1 MSIYTIESGYQKPK
15 KLRFLTV
22 LIITA
27 GCIFTGYLLFRPQ
40 TIKPVASNTKPI
52 PVITAQPKITAP
64 IPWPGY
70 GQAAYGVDGVGV
82 LAASNDNAK
91 PVPVASLA
99 KVITALAILKQK
111 PLAPGEQGPILT
123 LTEQDIAL
131 YGEYIRKDGS
141 VLPVEVGEQI
151 SQHQAMQAM
160 LMTSANNITDT
171 LVIWAFG
178 SVENYTIYANNMVKE
193 LGLTNTHVQDASGFS
208 AGTVS
213 TAHDLVKLGTLY
225 IENPVLRDIAQKPD
239 ATIPFAGKIQ
249 NYNSVINE
257 NGILGIKVG
266 YTDEAG
272 RSYLAANLRKTKEG
286 KDIIAIVAVVGA
298 DHLTTAMKDAQ
309 TILAAGNTGFDQ
321 INY

>member
-1 MSIYTIESGYQKPK
+1 M
-15 KLRFLTV
+15 RFLTV

-27 GCIFTGYLLFRPQ
+27 GCLFTAYLLFRPQ
-40 TIKPVASNTKPI
+40 TIKPEASNTKPV
-52 PVITAQPKITAP
+52 PVITSQPKITAP

-82 LAASNDNAK
+82 LAASNDNAQ

-111 PLAPGEQGPILT
+111 PLSPGEQGPIIT

-131 YGEYIRKDGS
+131 FGEYIRKDGA
-141 VLPVEVGEQI
+141 VIPVEVGEQI
-151 SQHQAMQAM
+151 SQYQAMQAM
-160 LMTSANNITDT
+160 LMTSANNITDS

-178 SVENYTIYANNMVKE
+178 SVENYTDYANKMVKDM
-193 LGLTNTHVQDASGFS
+193 GLANTYVKDASGFS
-208 AGTVS
+208 PGTVS

-225 IENPVLRDIAQKPD
+225 MEHPVLFDIAQKSD
-239 ATIPFAGKIQ
+239 AIIPFAGRIE
-249 NYNSVINE
+249 NYNSAINE

-272 RSYLAANLRKTKEG
+272 RSYLAANIRKNKEG

-298 DHLTTAMKDAQ
+298 DHLNTAMKDAQ

-321 INY
+321 INYQ